1 MGTWIIIY
9 TTKSDNFPHV
19 FEVAQSKIISDN
31 LVDSYHEA
39 LRIFKE
45 QFKTEIQNKT
55 IKSAKISYT
64 LNCGIVDLKA
74 KEPEQPLF

>member
-19 FEVAQSKIISDN
+19 FEVSQSKIISDN
-31 LVDSYHEA
+31 LIDSYNEA
-39 LRIFKE
+39 LGIFKE
-45 QFKTEIQNKT
+45 QFKAEIQNKT
-55 IKSAKISYT
+55 IKSAKISYS
-64 LNCGIVDLKA
+64 LDCGIVNMKA